1 MVSAHEPPVD
11 LDQLAR
17 LFYPSLAAL
26 GRFDEVAAEAM
37 PVHYQRLLNHEH
49 HMTVTVEQFHG
60 CPVDVQVLDR
70 HRTDAHYARKILLV
84 RQSDRTVV
92 QYGIMRVHLRYLD
105 AAVRAAIEDEST
117 PLGRILIEHDV
128 LRSIHLRSLWQVTP
142 GVELCHFFGL
152 PPGGTTY
159 GRTALIRCD
168 EEPAIELLEIVAPE

>member
-1 MVSAHEPPVD
+1 MVPANEPPID
-11 LDQLAR
+11 LEQLAR

-26 GRFDEVAAEAM
+26 GRFDEVSAEQM
-37 PVHYQRLLNHEH
+37 PPHYARLLNHEH
-49 HMTVTVEQFHG
+49 HMTVTVEEFHG

-70 HRTDAHYARKILLV
+70 HRTADHYARKILLV

-92 QYGIMRVHLRYLD
+92 QYGIMRVHWRYLD
-105 AAVRAAIEDEST
+105 PAVRVAVEEEST

-128 LRSIHLRSLWQVTP
+128 MRSIHLRSLWRVSP

-152 PPGGTTY
+152 PPDSVTY

-168 EEPAIELLEIVAPE
+168 EEPAIELLEIVAPK